1 METIKIPLGYEI
13 DAEIEESTD
22 IDSINAPSIF
32 YLEEATCNNKI
43 IILEM
48 EKQIF
53 RVGDR
58 VYDFYYGWGTITAK
72 REDFENTDYI
82 WVVTFE
88 NGYIEDY
95 TIEGKYEI
103 TDKFRSLSFTEYDF
117 VKGGFSQKR
126 PIDYNDYLGKWG
138 KFWDTAY
145 ENTVIIAKLSSYL
158 LRDGCRSF
166 RCYTYGED
174 SDMGYNNFE
183 PLTEEQ
189 TKVLGL

>member
-1 METIKIPLGYEI
+1 
-13 DAEIEESTD
+13 
-22 IDSINAPSIF
+22 
-32 YLEEATCNNKI
+32 
-43 IILEM
+43 M

-117 VKGGFSQKR
+117 VKGGFSQER
-126 PIDYNDYLGKWG
+126 QINYEDYIGKWG
-138 KFWDTAY
+138 KFWNEGDKVVIDTLA
-145 ENTVIIAKLSSYL
+145 EIDTEE
-158 LRDGCRSF
+158 
-166 RCYTYGED
+166 YGRMVFSPCITNMYYD
-174 SDMGYNNFE
+174 NFE

-189 TKVLGL
+189 LKVLGLK

>member
-1 METIKIPLGYEI
+1 METIKIPLGYYEI
-13 DAEIEESTD
+13 DTEIEESTD

-32 YLEEATCNNKI
+32 YLEEAARNNNI

-53 RVGDR
+53 KVGDR

-82 WVVTFE
+82 WVVAFE

-117 VKGGFSQKR
+117 VKGGFSQER
-126 PIDYNDYLGKWG
+126 QINYHDYIGKWG
-138 KFWDTAY
+138 KFWNEGDKVVIDTLA
-145 ENTVIIAKLSSYL
+145 EIDTEE
-158 LRDGCRSF
+158 
-166 RCYTYGED
+166 YGRMVFGPYITNMYYD
-174 SDMGYNNFE
+174 NFE

-189 TKVLGL
+189 LKILNLE